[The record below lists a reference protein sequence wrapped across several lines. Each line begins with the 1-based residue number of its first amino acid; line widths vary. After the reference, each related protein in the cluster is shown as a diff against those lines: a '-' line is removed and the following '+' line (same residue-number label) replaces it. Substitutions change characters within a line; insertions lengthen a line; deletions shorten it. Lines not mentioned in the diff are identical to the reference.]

1 MAVKMPEGEWEGGPW
16 EDQGWIWLALGLE
29 NSPGRA
35 PGDDAKWEAGNPE
48 TDAGEQRCLKS

>member
-48 TDAGEQRCLKS
+48 TDAGE